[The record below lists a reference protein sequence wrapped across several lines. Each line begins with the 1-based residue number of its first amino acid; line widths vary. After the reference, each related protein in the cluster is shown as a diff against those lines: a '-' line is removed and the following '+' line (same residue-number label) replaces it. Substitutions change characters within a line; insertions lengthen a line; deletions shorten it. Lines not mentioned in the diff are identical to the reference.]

1 MRALLLLLLIAA
13 CGGPSSPAPAPAP
26 VTPERVRGLLAAL
39 AADSMEGRMTGSRGS
54 ARAAAYVA
62 AGMQAAGLAPA
73 GDSGYVQRLP
83 LVRAQNGRPGLAAS
97 FAARDT
103 FPAASRLDGGNL
115 IGVLPGGDPG
125 LREEVVLVS
134 AHYDHVGIRQAVN
147 GDSIYNGADDN
158 ASGVVTILEIARLLR
173 AGTPPKRTVV
183 FVAFTGEELGGLGTR
198 WYLQHPARPLEAT
211 VANLNLE
218 MTGRPDSLA
227 GGPGKAWLT
236 GFERSNM
243 GEQLAAAGIP
253 IVADPRP
260 SQNFFQRSDNFAFAL
275 RGIVAHTLS
284 TFNLHTDYH
293 RPGDSAEKADPAHM
307 AQVIEAA
314 TRAVRI
320 LADGPRPVWKPGGK
334 PERRQGGG

>member
-1 MRALLLLLLIAA
+1 
-13 CGGPSSPAPAPAP
+13 
-26 VTPERVRGLLAAL
+26 
-39 AADSMEGRMTGSRGS
+39 MEGRMTGTRGS
-54 ARAAAYVA
+54 ARAAAFVA
-62 AGMQAAGLAPA
+62 AEMRSAGLVPA
-73 GDSGYVQRLP
+73 GDSGYLQRLP
-83 LVRAQNGRPGLAAS
+83 LVRAPNGRPTLAAS

-103 FPAASRLDGGNL
+103 FPVASRLDGGNL
-115 IGVLPGGDPG
+115 IGVLPGSDPG
-125 LREEVVLVS
+125 LRDEIVLVS

-158 ASGVVTILEIARLLR
+158 ASGVVTILEVARLLR
-173 AGTPPKRTVV
+173 TGAPPKRTVV

-198 WYLQHPARPLEAT
+198 WYLQHPVRPLEGT
-211 VANLNLE
+211 VANLNVE

-243 GEQLAAAGIP
+243 GEQLAAGGIS

-260 SQNFFQRSDNFAFAL
+260 SQNFFQRSDNYAFAL

-293 RPGDSAEKADPAHM
+293 RPGDSADKADPAHM
-307 AQVIEAA
+307 AVVIEAA
-314 TRAVRI
+314 TQAVRI
-320 LADGPRPVWKPGGK
+320 LADGPRPEWKPGGK
-334 PERRQGGG
+334 PERR